1 MLVQCYNIITQVLLL
16 YWQLPIISLIPL
28 LFKCIVLT
36 QNCMAVPC
44 TYIIIKV
51 TGKYHVI
58 IFTTKAI
65 FEVVNIHELLPH
77 CNTKY
82 LYQIQIF
89 IQLQVLY
96 TEGCNISTTC
106 IEMQSHQIY
115 FFFKLLFLKCILAE
129 CVGSGLLCMYYFGKE
144 DLRVLCVVNRTSQIF
159 VFACIECISSNFMS
173 SILVQLLW
181 LLVCTVLAQC
191 LWV

>member
-1 MLVQCYNIITQVLLL
+1 
-16 YWQLPIISLIPL
+16 
-28 LFKCIVLT
+28 
-36 QNCMAVPC
+36 MAVPC

-129 CVGSGLLCMYYFGKE
+129 CVGSGLLSLYVLFWERGFEGFMCGKSYKSDFCICMH
-144 DLRVLCVVNRTSQIF
+144 
-159 VFACIECISSNFMS
+159 
-173 SILVQLLW
+173 
-181 LLVCTVLAQC
+181 
-191 LWV
+191 